1 MHIYHQADSE
11 YTTSY
16 FELFFYPNSQMRV
29 FCKKVNKVFP
39 VSTSPELVFLLFF
52 FFFPPESLQARMVLT
67 LAALY
72 PLARK
77 KFETRKVK
85 L

>member
-1 MHIYHQADSE
+1 
-11 YTTSY
+11 
-16 FELFFYPNSQMRV
+16 MRA
-29 FCKKVNKVFP
+29 FCKKVNKIFR

-52 FFFPPESLQARMVLT
+52 FFFSPESLQARMVIT

-77 KFETRKVK
+77 QFETRKVRT
-85 L
+85 LHIEHFLGQPGLRADTWMAVT

>member
-1 MHIYHQADSE
+1 MNIYHQADSE

-16 FELFFYPNSQMRV
+16 FELFFYPKSQMRV

-52 FFFPPESLQARMVLT
+52 FFSPESLQARMVLT